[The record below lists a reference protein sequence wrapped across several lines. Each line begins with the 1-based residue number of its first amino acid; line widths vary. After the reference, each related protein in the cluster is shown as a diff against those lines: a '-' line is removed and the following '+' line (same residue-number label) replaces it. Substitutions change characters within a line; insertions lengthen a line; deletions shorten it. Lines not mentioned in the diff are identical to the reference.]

1 MREFDEEFIER
12 ETPEGF
18 VVDDDKKA
26 EYCLKKIKAAQA
38 ERDRLIALVNA
49 EWDELDQKAKQI
61 EQKYESETGYLKALL
76 YRYFETVE
84 KKESKT
90 QQSYKLLSG
99 SLVFKKPMLTI
110 QRPDDETLLK
120 ILHENAPELI
130 ETVEK
135 PKWSEYK
142 KQLCIVNNGTQ
153 IIDATGAYVD
163 DIYLEETPG
172 SFGIKIN
179 KAGDKD
185 GE

>member
-1 MREFDEEFIER
+1 MREFDEEFIKR

-84 KKESKT
+84 KKETKT

-99 SLVFKKPMLTI
+99 SLVFKKPSVSI
-110 QRPDDETLLK
+110 IKPDNDRLV
-120 ILHENAPELI
+120 A
-130 ETVEK
+130 
-135 PKWSEYK
+135 
-142 KQLCIVNNGTQ
+142 
-153 IIDATGAYVD
+153 
-163 DIYLEETPG
+163 YLESAGREDLIQTTKTAAWG
-172 SFGIKIN
+172 EWKKTLTLTDDGEVLSEDGEILDFVTIEE
-179 KAGDKD
+179 KAGEFNVK
-185 GE
+185 

>member
-1 MREFDEEFIER
+1 MDYLTDDKEY
-12 ETPEGF
+12 EGF
-18 VVDDDKKA
+18 VVDNDKKA
-26 EYCLKKIKAAQA
+26 EYCLKKIKAAQT
-38 ERDRLIALVNA
+38 EHDRLMDLVNA
-49 EWDELDQKAKQI
+49 ERDELNEKELELDRRL
-61 EQKYESETGYLKALL
+61 ESETGYLKALL
-76 YRYFETVE
+76 YNYFETVE
-84 KKESKT
+84 KKETKT

-153 IIDATGAYVD
+153 IVDATGSYVD